1 MSDIKQTLP
10 RLKGVTASGEVIDLP
25 QLSEILL
32 EWDEGLPA
40 TILLSPEHLEGPAL
54 TLEVGSAED
63 EEDAL
68 TEYGVIVL
76 RPGASNMVDISI
88 ETHVVAN
95 EGCHDDCHCHEHD

>member
-1 MSDIKQTLP
+1 MSAIKQNLP

-25 QLSEILL
+25 ELSEILL

-40 TILLSPEHLEGPAL
+40 TLLLSPEHLDGPAL

-63 EEDAL
+63 EDDAL
-68 TEYGVIVL
+68 TEYGIIVL

-88 ETHVVAN
+88 ETHVVEDEN
-95 EGCHDDCHCHEHD
+95 CGEDCNCHD

>member
-1 MSDIKQTLP
+1 MSATKQNLP

-25 QLSEILL
+25 ELSEILL

-40 TILLSPEHLEGPAL
+40 TLLLSPDHLEGPAL

-63 EEDAL
+63 ENDAL
-68 TEYGVIVL
+68 TEYGMIVL

-88 ETHVVAN
+88 ETQVVAD
-95 EGCHDDCHCHEHD
+95 EGCGGDCDCHN